1 MMGEATDKT
10 PDHWNRGFWMPPDPK
25 PRWDALHEAPTR
37 TIPTKAVQS
46 NTTALNRS
54 KDAA

>member
-1 MMGEATDKT
+1 MGEATDKT

-25 PRWDALHEAPTR
+25 PRWDALREAPTR